1 MRRLLHDEALNQI
14 QRRLVEMLLSRGRT
28 MPLYVQKS
36 LTIAVS
42 RLTNGD
48 MYELVQIYKRYAD
61 AEGEE

>member
-14 QRRLVEMLLSRGRT
+14 QRRLAEMLLSHGRT

-36 LTIAVS
+36 LAMAVS